1 MIEALKSEEVVEKAG
16 GRFKLCAMIQKR
28 LQEIVDG
35 ARPMVEREGRSDLEV
50 VIDEILQDKVVVD
63 YDRSEMPNEAPP
75 HVRQLLDDAN
85 ALDAASPS
93 TGSSTAAS
101 SSAALL

>member
-28 LQEIVDG
+28 LQEIFDG

-50 VIDEILQDKVVVD
+50 VIEEVLQDKLIID
-63 YDRSEMPNEAPP
+63 YDRSEMPSEAPP
-75 HVRQLLDDAN
+75 HVRRLLDDAK
-85 ALDAASPS
+85 ALEAAAPAS
-93 TGSSTAAS
+93 TTAANNEP
-101 SSAALL
+101 LL